1 MGHKV
6 LIVDDEPFTIQLM
19 LTILE
24 DEGFEFRTARTGP
37 EALEKIEDFR
47 PRLVILDYMMP
58 LASGREVLEA
68 MKGRYPETF
77 VIMVTGRGSEEVAVE
92 TLKLGAIDYIAKP
105 FGAEHFRL
113 TVLDV
118 LKRTDQLV
126 AERTAQNRLVQE
138 NILLQAQLA
147 KGQDFEIIGM
157 DPKMKEVFDKI
168 DRIARED
175 VTVMIRGESGTGKEL
190 VARTIH
196 ARSSR
201 ARKPMLTVNCAALA
215 ESLIEAELF
224 GHERGAFTGAVAQRI
239 GKFELADGGTLFL
252 DEIGDMSPATQAK
265 VLRVLQERT
274 FERVGGTN
282 TLKTDIRIITA
293 THRNLETMVK
303 EGRFREDL
311 FYRINVHPIR
321 LPSLRERGA
330 DIVVLF
336 RYYVEKFCSDFSRPT
351 LEVSPELAS
360 VIAAYPWPGNIRELR
375 NVVERMVML
384 SDGKSLPLSLLP
396 EEMLASVRKGD
407 VRPEGA
413 TTLKD
418 AINEV
423 KERVVRQALDRANW
437 NRTRAAKT
445 LDISV
450 RHVQNIIKEFDIR
463 PAGR

>member
-1 MGHKV
+1 MQPKV

-24 DEGFEFRTARTGP
+24 EDGYEIRSARNGQ
-37 EALEKIEDFR
+37 EALEQIEEFR

-58 LASGREVLEA
+58 LVSGREVLLA
-68 MKGRYPETF
+68 LKGRYPETF

-92 TLKLGAIDYIAKP
+92 TLKLGAVDYIAKP
-105 FGAEHFRL
+105 FGAEQFRR
-113 TVLDV
+113 TVADV
-118 LKRTDQLV
+118 LQRTDQIV
-126 AERTAQNRLVQE
+126 AERAEQERLVQE
-138 NILLQAQLA
+138 NRLLQAQLA
-147 KGQDFEIIGM
+147 KGQDFEIIGV
-157 DPKMKEVFDKI
+157 DPGMKEVFDRI
-168 DRIARED
+168 ARIARED

-190 VARTIH
+190 VARAIH
-196 ARSSR
+196 ARSPR
-201 ARKPMLTVNCAALA
+201 RKKPMLTVNCAALA

-274 FERVGGTN
+274 FERVGGTQ

-293 THRNLETMVK
+293 THRNLEKMVQ
-303 EGRFREDL
+303 EGTFREDL

-321 LPSLRERGA
+321 IPALRERKA
-330 DIVVLF
+330 DIPLLF
-336 RYYVEKFCSDFSRPT
+336 QYFVEKFCSDFSRPQI
-351 LEVSPELAS
+351 EVGDELRG
-360 VIAAYPWPGNIRELR
+360 VIQAYSWPGNVRELR

-396 EEMLASVRKGD
+396 EEILASLRRQPASTEDGL
-407 VRPEGA
+407 
-413 TTLKD
+413 TLKE
-418 AINEV
+418 AINRV
-423 KERVVRQALDRANW
+423 KERVVRQALERHNW

-463 PAGR
+463 P